1 MSDIQRYLL
10 KVDDDKAGAEQIA
23 KESTRS
29 KRPDNVALYKNKI
42 RIDCVTEVESKEI
55 TLIDLVQSLGE
66 YINDEDPSIRSKAVT
81 YLSNVIVTLPETT
94 LSRHQIQVLCQFLCD
109 RVGDGGA
116 ISGLK
121 KLQCLKRFNGEMATM
136 TLRAL
141 LEHFQDL
148 MIRPHSQRLQILEL
162 LHELMQNH
170 RTALQSLGKEAI
182 VGITDL
188 VSGEKDPRSLM
199 IIFSF
204 LHVIMVEWEIA
215 DQAET
220 LFDSVFCYFPITF
233 RPPPDDPY
241 KITAQD
247 LKARLRNC
255 IAASSLFAPY
265 AFPQLIEKLDST
277 SPNVKKDVLQTLTAC
292 ASSYGVAAV
301 SNYSVT
307 LWDSLKYEI
316 LNVQEEDL
324 AEEALVTLQ
333 AIATRLGVGS
343 NSTTQTSSL
352 ATYLKP
358 ILAESKKQLQEP
370 QHKQA
375 KPIGQI
381 LGSLGKSSSSAFL
394 LIVKAIVPAL
404 LTLYQDSDSIA
415 SQKSLLEVLVQLCN
429 AAVALDQMSD
439 AKLSFSGVEHPLNSF
454 KDRLFELF
462 SQALMGT
469 ASEEVTFRIVALQG
483 LLRLCQIGNYLQKSE
498 VGMIVQY
505 LDEIVLTADLGG
517 RDDVRNEAIEALVTI
532 SKIKPH
538 LIMDITFPAFMA
550 RLPDQASE
558 EQDSYIITLEG
569 LARLSVERSISDT
582 LIRRLLNKLE
592 SVLSN
597 PGPATYA
604 QALFSTIDYVLS
616 RRDLSTDPN
625 LSSYHEKIVVSFVS
639 RAALASVDSGPQML
653 IEPSTL
659 EILGRLVGRIIRALD
674 EHRRKSVALETY
686 TFFLEADAPF
696 HAVLY
701 GQDVPEKRRYTLIL
715 STWILASVGSAA
727 STLYTVADDV
737 DLDRLLNEITRL
749 ALLETVPLIRFYLL
763 KQLALLV
770 NRSSAPQGPNDA
782 FRIMQ
787 DPLNAAQIVDPSP
800 SLDAT
805 PVVFWI
811 AKALVLRLARTE
823 EVLDHVLSLLSSK
836 SHGLASARGFAALL
850 APDEV
855 LSKENGATIRL
866 LARQRVFS
874 ICAPRI
880 AKEFRAAEDLAKPH
894 YLIALSGIL
903 KDVPTE
909 VMMAEIDT
917 LLPLLLQSLDLKDQD
932 VKAATIDS
940 LIVVCRESPVAVEGH
955 AKSLTA
961 RLAQAG
967 GDERKDTAKVRFNAL
982 RCLQIFPG
990 RVKESVLLPLKA
1002 NIIRGI
1008 LPSLDDPKRHVRK
1021 AAVECRAAWSNLG
1034 EPDADD

>member
-10 KVDDDKAGAEQIA
+10 KVDDDKNGAEQIA
-23 KESTRS
+23 KETAR
-29 KRPDNVALYKNKI
+29 NV
-42 RIDCVTEVESKEI
+42 VE
-55 TLIDLVQSLGE
+55 SLGE
-66 YINDEDPSIRSKAVT
+66 YINDEDSSIRSNAVT
-81 YLSNVIVTLPETT
+81 YLSHVIVTLSETT

-116 ISGLK
+116 ILGLK
-121 KLQCLKRFNGEMATM
+121 KLQCLKRFNGDMATM

-148 MIRPHSQRLQILEL
+148 MIRPHSQRLQVLEL

-170 RTALQSLGKEAI
+170 RAALQTLGNEAI

-204 LHVIMVEWEIA
+204 LHVIMVEWDIA

-255 IAASSLFAPY
+255 IAASSLFAPF

-333 AIATRLGVGS
+333 AIATRLGKGLT
-343 NSTTQTSSL
+343 STSQTTSL
-352 ATYLKP
+352 AIYLKP
-358 ILAESKKQLQEP
+358 ILAESKEQLQEP

-381 LGSLGKSSSSAFL
+381 LGSLGTSSSSAFL

-404 LTLYQDSDSIA
+404 LTLYQDAESIA

-439 AKLSFSGVEHPLNSF
+439 AKLSFSGVEHPLSPF

-498 VGMIVQY
+498 VGMVVQY
-505 LDEIVLTADLGG
+505 LDEIVFTADLGG
-517 RDDVRNEAIEALVTI
+517 RDDVPNEAIEALVTI

-550 RLPDQASE
+550 RLPDQPSE
-558 EQDSYIITLEG
+558 DQDSYIITLEG

-592 SVLSN
+592 FVLSN
-597 PGPATYA
+597 TGPATYA
-604 QALFSTIDYVLS
+604 QALLSTIDYVLS

-625 LSSYHEKIVVSFVS
+625 LNNYHEKIVVSFVS
-639 RAALASVDSGPQML
+639 RAALASVNAGPQML
-653 IEPSTL
+653 MEPATL

-686 TFFLEADAPF
+686 TFFVEPEAPF
-696 HAVLY
+696 DAVLY
-701 GQDVPEKRRYTLIL
+701 RQHVPEKRRYTLIL

-749 ALLETVPLIRFYLL
+749 ALSETVPLIRFYLL

-800 SLDAT
+800 SIDAT
-805 PVVFWI
+805 PVVFWT

-823 EVLDHVLSLLSSK
+823 EVADHVLGLLSSK

-855 LSKENGATIRL
+855 LSKENGAIIRL
-866 LARQRVFS
+866 LTRQRVFS
-874 ICAPRI
+874 ICVPRI
-880 AKEFRAAEDLAKPH
+880 AKEFRAAKDFAKPH

-917 LLPLLLQSLDLKDQD
+917 LLPLLLQSLDLPDQD

-940 LIVVCRESPVAVEGH
+940 LIVVCQESPKAVEGH
-955 AKSLTA
+955 AQSLTA
-961 RLAQAG
+961 RLSQAAA
-967 GDERKDTAKVRFNAL
+967 DSKKDTAKVRFKAL
-982 RCLQIFPG
+982 RCLQIFPGRG

-1002 NIIRGI
+1002 TIIRGV

-1021 AAVECRAAWSNLG
+1021 AAVECRAAWTNLG
-1034 EPDADD
+1034 EPDAA

>member
-1 MSDIQRYLL
+1 MVMSDIQRYLL
-10 KVDDDKAGAEQIA
+10 KVDDDKASAEQIA
-23 KESTRS
+23 KETAR
-29 KRPDNVALYKNKI
+29 K
-42 RIDCVTEVESKEI
+42 VESKEI
-55 TLIDLVQSLGE
+55 ALIDVVQSLGE
-66 YINDEDPSIRSKAVT
+66 YINDEDAAIRSKAVT
-81 YLSNVIVTLPETT
+81 YLSHVIASLPETA

-116 ISGLK
+116 ILGLM
-121 KLQCLKRFNGEMATM
+121 KLQCLRRFNGEMATM

-170 RTALQSLGKEAI
+170 RSTLQSLGNEAI

-204 LHVIMVEWEIA
+204 LHVIMVEWDIA

-233 RPPPDDPY
+233 RPPPNDPY

-255 IAASSLFAPY
+255 IAASSLFAPL

-277 SPNVKKDVLQTLTAC
+277 SPNVKKDVLQTLTSC
-292 ASSYGVAAV
+292 VSSYGVTAV

-307 LWDSLKYEI
+307 LWDCLKYEI

-324 AEEALVTLQ
+324 AEEALITLQ
-333 AIATRLGVGS
+333 AIATRLGKGLD
-343 NSTTQTSSL
+343 STSQTTYL

-358 ILAESKKQLQEP
+358 IMAESNKQLQEP

-381 LGSLGKSSSSAFL
+381 LGSLGTSSSSAFL

-404 LTLYQDSDSIA
+404 LTLYQDADSIA
-415 SQKSLLEVLVQLCN
+415 SQKSLLEVLVQICN

-439 AKLSFSGVEHPLNSF
+439 AKLSFSGVEHPLSSF

-498 VGMIVQY
+498 VGMVVQY
-505 LDEIVLTADLGG
+505 LDEIVLTADVGG
-517 RDDVRNEAIEALVTI
+517 RDDVRNEAVEALVTI

-550 RLPDQASE
+550 RLPDQSSGD
-558 EQDSYIITLEG
+558 QDSYIITLEG

-592 SVLSN
+592 TVLSST
-597 PGPATYA
+597 GPAKYA
-604 QALFSTIDYVLS
+604 QALLSTIDYVLS
-616 RRDLSTDPN
+616 RRDLSADPN
-625 LSSYHEKIVVSFVS
+625 LGSYHEKIVVSFVS
-639 RAALASVDSGPQML
+639 RAALASVNSGPPML
-653 IEPSTL
+653 TEPSTL
-659 EILGRLVGRIIRALD
+659 EILGRLIGRIIRALD
-674 EHRRKSVALETY
+674 EHKRKSVALETY
-686 TFFLEADAPF
+686 TFFLEPEAPF

-701 GQDVPEKRRYTLIL
+701 GQDVPEKRRFTLIL
-715 STWILASVGSAA
+715 STWILASVGSALQA
-727 STLYTVADDV
+727 ATLYTVADDI
-737 DLDRLLNEITRL
+737 DLDSFLNEITRL

-782 FRIMQ
+782 FKIMQ

-823 EVLDHVLSLLSSK
+823 EVLDHVLGLLSSK
-836 SHGLASARGFAALL
+836 SHGPASARGFAALL

-855 LSKENGATIRL
+855 LSKENGAIIRL

-874 ICAPRI
+874 ICVPRI

-903 KDVPTE
+903 KDVSTE
-909 VMMAEIDT
+909 VMMSEINT
-917 LLPLLLQSLDLKDQD
+917 LLPLLLQSLDLPDQD

-940 LIVVCRESPVAVEGH
+940 LVVICQESPAAVEGH

-961 RLAQAG
+961 RLSQAAT
-967 GDERKDTAKVRFNAL
+967 DPKKATAKVRFNAL
-982 RCLQIFPG
+982 RCLQLFPG
-990 RVKESVLLPLKA
+990 RVKESTLLPLKA
-1002 NIIRGI
+1002 SIIRGI